1 MSNPLVD
8 MDKPDTIFAI
18 GTNMTEC
25 HPVAATGLKKALTKG
40 AKLVVADPRKTR
52 LAELAHL
59 HLPIRVGSDVALLLA
74 MAHVIVR
81 EGLEDTEF
89 ISDRTTEIEAF
100 KEHVREFT
108 PEWASEI
115 CEVPA
120 ADIEQAALWYGLAK
134 LGAIYYTLGITE
146 HICGVDNVQSLCNL
160 ALLTGNLG
168 KEGTGINP
176 MRGQNNIQGAGD
188 CGAVPANYPGFQPVV
203 SEEFHEKFK
212 TAYQQPDLDLGNA
225 MTKVTAL
232 NLCGQKEGG
241 IHAMLINGENTVV
254 TDPDKN
260 HCEKALN
267 SLDHLVVIDIFLTE
281 TAQMADVVLPASA

>member
-168 KEGTGINP
+168 KAGTT
-176 MRGQNNIQGAGD
+176 
-188 CGAVPANYPGFQPVV
+188 
-203 SEEFHEKFK
+203 FK
-212 TAYQQPDLDLGNA
+212 AP
-225 MTKVTAL
+225 VTAEPSP
-232 NLCGQKEGG
+232 QT
-241 IHAMLINGENTVV
+241 I
-254 TDPDKN
+254 
-260 HCEKALN
+260 
-267 SLDHLVVIDIFLTE
+267 
-281 TAQMADVVLPASA
+281 PASNPWSRRSFTKSSKKRINNPTSTSAMP